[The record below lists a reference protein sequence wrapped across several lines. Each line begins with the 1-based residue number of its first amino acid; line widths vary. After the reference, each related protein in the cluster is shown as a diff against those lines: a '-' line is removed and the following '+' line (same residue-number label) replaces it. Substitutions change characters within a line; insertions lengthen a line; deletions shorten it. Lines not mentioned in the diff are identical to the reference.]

1 MPKPPSN
8 RIRLTISVSP
18 EAHAVFQRMA
28 SATGMS
34 LGMTMGEW
42 LDDTADGA
50 MFIAQKMEAARE
62 SPKLVV
68 KEMQAALL
76 GMQDELSGLMTDLR
90 AGKKKELGRGPTA
103 AEGALL
109 AGERPAAAAPS
120 PRSVIRGG
128 KSTTTKPKVLKPGG
142 RK

>member
-1 MPKPPSN
+1 MAKPPSN

-28 SATGMS
+28 TATGQS

-42 LDDTADGA
+42 LDDTAEGA

-76 GMQDELSGLMTDLR
+76 GMQDELTGLMTDLR
-90 AGKKKELGRGPTA
+90 TGKKGFGKQATTP
-103 AEGALL
+103 EGAPL
-109 AGERPAAAAPS
+109 AGAGPAAAAAS
-120 PRSVIRGG
+120 PRLVIRGG
-128 KSTTTKPKVLKPGG
+128 KSTTSKPKVLKSGSQ
-142 RK
+142 K

>member
-1 MPKPPSN
+1 MAKPPSN

-18 EAHAVFQRMA
+18 EAHAVYQRMA
-28 SATGMS
+28 TASGMS

-42 LDDTADGA
+42 LDDTAEGA

-76 GMQDELSGLMTDLR
+76 GMQDELSGLMSDLR
-90 AGKKKELGRGPTA
+90 SGKKGMGPPATAGGARSAGAPTATA
-103 AEGALL
+103 AES
-109 AGERPAAAAPS
+109 S
-120 PRSVIRGG
+120 PRPVIRGG
-128 KSTTTKPKVLKPGG
+128 KSTTTKTKDHKSGS